1 MGLLDSMV
9 LNDNLT
15 AVVCVHVGYHEFHV
29 ILDSVGP
36 DGLWVGVA
44 PPNMD
49 PNAVVG
55 DVGAGWALH
64 TDGDKRHN
72 GKEEEYAA
80 PLRNGDVLT
89 VSLDVRKVCVHPV
102 TLGRA
107 SCLRGCLGCT

>member
-1 MGLLDSMV
+1 M
-9 LNDNLT
+9 
-15 AVVCVHVGYHEFHV
+15 
-29 ILDSVGP
+29 GP

-44 PPNMD
+44 PPNVD
-49 PNAVVG
+49 PNAIVG

-89 VSLDVRKVCVHPV
+89 VSLDVRKV
-102 TLGRA
+102 RA
-107 SCLRGCLGCT
+107 GTGSL